1 MKTIHVSDENYE
13 FLMNL
18 SRELNE
24 QDNRGTR
31 TPYFFQVQIR
41 HQIAAP
47 DGNGITAW
55 FNDGHL
61 VETYEEIK
69 ELIEEQ
75 MIEMELSK
83 QYSSMSDSDKEYFL
97 ESIGYKKVYYDYEFR
112 YENAFLTSKA
122 CDAHIEANRHNLSSP
137 VNYLSYASRNP
148 ELEKLMEI
156 LCGLTGE
163 TLHQ

>member
-1 MKTIHVSDENYE
+1 MKTINISDESYE

-18 SRELNE
+18 SKELNE
-24 QDNRGTR
+24 QDHRGTR
-31 TPYFFQVQIR
+31 MPYFFQVQTR

-47 DGNGITAW
+47 DGDGITAW

-69 ELIEEQ
+69 ELIEGQ

-97 ESIGYKKVYYDYEFR
+97 ESIGYKKVYCDYEFR

-122 CDAHIEANRHNLSSP
+122 CDAHIESNRHNLSSP
-137 VNYLSYASRNP
+137 VNYLSYASRNA

-156 LCGLTGE
+156 LCGLTGG

>member
-1 MKTIHVSDENYE
+1 MKTISISDENYE

-31 TPYFFQVQIR
+31 MPYFFQVQTK
-41 HQIAAP
+41 HQIAVP
-47 DGNGITAW
+47 EGNGIEAW
-55 FNDGHL
+55 FNDGSL
-61 VETYEEIK
+61 IETEEEIK
-69 ELIEEQ
+69 EVIEEYQ
-75 MIEMELSK
+75 DYTVDYDLLDDDTKEEILIDAG
-83 QYSSMSDSDKEYFL
+83 YS
-97 ESIGYKKVYYDYEFR
+97 KVYYGYESR

-156 LCGLTGE
+156 LCGLTGG

>member
-1 MKTIHVSDENYE
+1 MNTISLSDENYE

-24 QDNRGTR
+24 QDHRGTR
-31 TPYFFQVQIR
+31 MPYFFQVQTK
-41 HQIAAP
+41 HQIAVP
-47 DGNGITAW
+47 EGNGITAW
-55 FNDGHL
+55 FNDGSL
-61 VETYEEIK
+61 IETEEEIK
-69 ELIEEQ
+69 EVIEEYQ
-75 MIEMELSK
+75 DYTVDYALLDDDTKEEILIDAGYSK
-83 QYSSMSDSDKEYFL
+83 VS
-97 ESIGYKKVYYDYEFR
+97 YDYEPR

-122 CDAHIEANRHNLSSP
+122 CDAHIESNRHNLSSP

-156 LCGLTGE
+156 LCGLTGG

>member
-1 MKTIHVSDENYE
+1 MKTISLSDESYE

-24 QDNRGTR
+24 QDHRGTR
-31 TPYFFQVQIR
+31 MPYFFQVQTR
-41 HQIAAP
+41 HQIAVP

-61 VETYEEIK
+61 IETDDEIIEVIEEYQGCSVDCNLLDDDTKEEI
-69 ELIEEQ
+69 LI
-75 MIEMELSK
+75 
-83 QYSSMSDSDKEYFL
+83 DA
-97 ESIGYKKVYYDYEFR
+97 GYRKVSYDYEPR

-122 CDAHIEANRHNLSSP
+122 CDAHIEVNRHNLSSP
-137 VNYLSYASRNP
+137 LNYLSYASRNP

-156 LCGLTGE
+156 LCGLTGG